1 MVLYRRY
8 SSGGKLDFTGFGRE
22 LFSVGVAMR
31 KGQNTRDAILDAA
44 EQAVLQKGFAATS
57 IDELIAATG
66 ITKSGFFYHFK
77 DKADLA
83 KNLFQRY
90 MDQEDAIMDDLF
102 ARVEA
107 ETSDPLKQVLMALE
121 LLCDVLRDIP
131 GLHPGCM
138 VASYCYQHQ
147 LFNAEIKELNADN
160 VMRWRTLYRERLD
173 KVAAAYP
180 PAEPVDLDMLADLV
194 LSTVE
199 GGIILSRT
207 LENRELLPQQV
218 MLCRDYIRRI
228 FTPVGG
234 QVAVPA
240 HA

>member
-1 MVLYRRY
+1 M
-8 SSGGKLDFTGFGRE
+8 S
-22 LFSVGVAMR
+22 
-31 KGQNTRDAILDAA
+31 KGQQTRDAIMDVA
-44 EQAVLQKGFAATS
+44 EAAVLEKGFAATS
-57 IDELIAATG
+57 IDEIIAATG

-83 KNLFQRY
+83 KHLFQRY
-90 MDQEDAIMDDLF
+90 MEVEDALLDDLI
-102 ARVEA
+102 AQVEA
-107 ETSDPLKQVLMALE
+107 ATDDPLEQVLMALDK
-121 LLCDVLRDIP
+121 LCDILRDIP

-147 LFNAEIKELNADN
+147 LFNDDIKKLNAYN

-173 KVAAAYP
+173 KVAEAYP

-199 GGIILSRT
+199 GGIILARS
-207 LENRELLPQQV
+207 LENPELLPQQV

-228 FTPVGG
+228 FTPMEAAKRS
-234 QVAVPA
+234 VA
-240 HA
+240 